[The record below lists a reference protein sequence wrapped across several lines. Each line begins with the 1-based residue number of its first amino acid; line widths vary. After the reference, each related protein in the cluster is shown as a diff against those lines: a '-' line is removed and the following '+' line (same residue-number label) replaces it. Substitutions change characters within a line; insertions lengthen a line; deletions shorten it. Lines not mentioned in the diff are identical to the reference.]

1 MAITVHRLKVEGMD
15 LGHAKVSIDDK
26 SFPCRAVNV
35 DMRVDQIHS
44 ATVELDCAPD
54 IDIEAFITFGFTPDT
69 VKQAVA
75 VLRSELDKEKHLPKS
90 ETYEQLENLL
100 EDFG

>member
-1 MAITVHRLKVEGMD
+1 MAVTVHRLKVEGMD
-15 LGHAKVSIDDK
+15 LGRAKVSIDDK
-26 SFPCRAVNV
+26 SFRCSAVNV

-44 ATVELDCAPD
+44 ATIELNCVPD
-54 IDIEAFITFGFTPDT
+54 IDIQAFITFGFTPDT
-69 VKQAVA
+69 VEQAVA
-75 VLRSELDKEKHLPKS
+75 VLRSALDKEKFLPKS